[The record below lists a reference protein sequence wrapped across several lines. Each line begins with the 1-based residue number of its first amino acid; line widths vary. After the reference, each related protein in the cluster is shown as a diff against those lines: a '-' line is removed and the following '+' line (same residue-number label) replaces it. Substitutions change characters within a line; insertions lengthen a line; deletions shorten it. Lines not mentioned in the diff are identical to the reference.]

1 MEKKWSNM
9 VFSKDELYD
18 LLTTKD
24 HSRIEELKEEARNIT
39 LKTYGNKIFIR
50 GLLEISNYCKQDCNY
65 CGIRRSNLNL
75 NRFRLTKEEI
85 YRQADLGY
93 NLGFRTIVLQGGED
107 SYFRDEILIE
117 IIENLK
123 NKYPNI
129 AITLSLGVRNKESY
143 KKLKAAGA
151 DRYLLRHESRNEK
164 VFSLLHP
171 REQSIEKRIKAL
183 EELRDCG
190 FHIGTGFLVGAPYA
204 NINTYIEDILFI
216 RKLKPE
222 MIGIGPF
229 IPYTD
234 SIYSQYPNGDLELTL
249 RLIAILRIE
258 NPYALIPSTTAL
270 NTIDENGRILG
281 ILSGANVIMPNLSP
295 QIARDNYKLYDNKK
309 STNLESASNVQEL
322 NELLQEYGYEIEF
335 SRGDYKGE

>member
-1 MEKKWSNM
+1 MD
-9 VFSKDELYD
+9 FSKDQLYD
-18 LLTTKD
+18 LLTTNDLKK
-24 HSRIEELKEEARNIT
+24 IMNLKEKAKNIT
-39 LKTYGNKIFIR
+39 KSIYGNKIFIR

-65 CGIRRSNLNL
+65 CGIRRSNVNL
-75 NRFRLTKEEI
+75 DRFRLSKEEI
-85 YRQADLGY
+85 YNQADLGY
-93 NLGFRTIVLQGGED
+93 DLGFKTIVLQGGED
-107 SYFRDEILIE
+107 SYYTDEILVE
-117 IIENLK
+117 IVKTLK
-123 NKYPNI
+123 RKYPEI
-129 AITLSLGVRNKESY
+129 AITLSLGIRNKKSY
-143 KKLKAAGA
+143 KALKDAGA
-151 DRYLLRHESRNEK
+151 DRYLLRHESRNEE

-171 REQSIEKRIKAL
+171 KEQSVKQRIKAL
-183 EELRDCG
+183 EDLRSCG
-190 FHIGTGFLVGAPYA
+190 FHIGTGFLVGAPFA
-204 NINTYIEDILFI
+204 NIKSYIEDILFI

-234 SIYSQYPNGDLELTL
+234 SIYSQYPSGDLELTL

-295 QIARDNYKLYDNKK
+295 QIARDNYRLYDNKK